1 VFDGI
6 KGEEL
11 ALIGLIAMKR
21 QCKIIPDASQ
31 TETRINAP
39 LTKLRCGDPKT
50 AQ

>member
-6 KGEEL
+6 EGEEL

-31 TETRINAP
+31 TETRIIAP

-50 AQ
+50 A